1 MPNLSDL
8 PGLPGQAVSK
18 IQQYVERGA
27 AELHYVRKIFESGAF
42 RLEPPQNYAAMA
54 VEIRKWGEFG
64 MLPSLNA
71 RRHPDRAACID
82 DDGEF
87 TFKELDEAAHAV
99 ANGLIEKGVKGGDGV
114 AILARNSRWF
124 LIAYF
129 GAARVGARIILLN
142 SEFSGPQIKE
152 VSEREDAKLI
162 IYDDEYTKAVQKA
175 EPELGKLRALGTNP
189 DSDESSGS
197 KDETLADLI
206 ERSSKDPAPK
216 ASRHASIIILTSG
229 TTGTPKGAN
238 RSTPPTLAPV
248 GGILSHVPFKAN
260 EVTSLPAP
268 MFHALGFLHGTIAM
282 FLGSTLVLRRK
293 FKPPLV
299 LEDIEKHKVT
309 AMVVVPVMLSRILDA
324 IEKMDK
330 KPDLST
336 LKIVFVSGS
345 ALGADLAERALE
357 DLGPVIYN
365 MYGSTEI
372 AFATIAEPK
381 HLQHNSSTVGPVVK
395 GVKVKIYDDNGK
407 ELPQGEI
414 GRIFVGNAFPFEGY
428 TGGGKKQIID
438 GLLSSGDVGYFGDD
452 GLLYISGRDDEMIVS
467 GGENVFPAEVEDLL
481 NGHPDVVE
489 ATAIGVEDKEWGH
502 RLRAF
507 VVKKGDADVDE
518 DTLKHYVR
526 DHLARYKVPREVIFL
541 DELPRNPTG
550 KILKRELREMD
561 PEDSGSGGKGG
572 KSKSDSKSKADG
584 GGKAKDGADKAKT
597 DEADK
602 KDDKDDKAKAD
613 GADKKDDKA
622 DKESEKAE

>member
-1 MPNLSDL
+1 MPNLI
-8 PGLPGQAVSK
+8 GLPFQAVAK
-18 IQQYVERGA
+18 AQQYLERGS
-27 AELHYVRKIFESGAF
+27 AELHYVRKIFEAGAF

-54 VEIRKWGEFG
+54 NEIYKWGEFG

-82 DDGEF
+82 EEGEF
-87 TFKELDEAAHAV
+87 SFRELDEAAHAV
-99 ANGLIEKGVKGGDGV
+99 ANGLREMGVKGGDGV
-114 AILARNSRWF
+114 ALLARNTRWF

-142 SEFSGPQIKE
+142 SEFSGPQICE
-152 VSEREDAKLI
+152 VSEREGAKVI
-162 IYDDEYTKAVQKA
+162 IYDDEYTKAVSKA
-175 EPELGKLRALGTNP
+175 KPELGKLRALGTNP
-189 DSDESSGS
+189 DADEPSGS
-197 KDETLADLI
+197 DDETLAELI

-216 ASRHASIIILTSG
+216 AGKHASIIILTSG

-268 MFHALGFLHGTIAM
+268 MFHALGFLHGTLAM

-345 ALGADLAERALE
+345 ALGADLAERALK

-372 AFATIAEPK
+372 AFATIAEPH

-395 GVKVKIYDDNGK
+395 GVKVKIFDDNGK

-467 GGENVFPAEVEDLL
+467 GGENVFPAEVEDLI
-481 NGHPDVVE
+481 NGHPEVVE

-507 VVKKGDADVDE
+507 VVKKDGAKVDE
-518 DTLKHYVR
+518 DTIKGYVR

-541 DELPRNPTG
+541 DELPGNPTG

-561 PEDSGSGGKGG
+561 VDDGDGDGDGKGG
-572 KSKSDSKSKADG
+572 KAE
-584 GGKAKDGADKAKT
+584 GKA
-597 DEADK
+597 EK
-602 KDDKDDKAKAD
+602 KDDK
-613 GADKKDDKA
+613 KDA
-622 DKESEKAE
+622 EKAESKGGNS

>member
-1 MPNLSDL
+1 MPNLI
-8 PGLPGQAVSK
+8 GLPGQAVSK
-18 IQQYVERGA
+18 VQQYLERGS

-42 RLEPPQNYAAMA
+42 RIEPPLNYAAMA
-54 VEIRKWGEFG
+54 AEIYKWGEFG

-71 RRHPDRAACID
+71 RRHPDKPACID
-82 DDGEF
+82 EDGEF
-87 TFKELDEAAHAV
+87 SYRELDEASHAV
-99 ANGLIEKGVKGGDGV
+99 ANGLLEMGVKGGDGV
-114 AILARNSRWF
+114 AILARNTRWF

-129 GAARVGARIILLN
+129 GVARVGARVILLN

-152 VSEREDAKLI
+152 VSEREGAKLI
-162 IYDDEYTKAVQKA
+162 IYDDEYTKAVSKA
-175 EPELGKLRALGTNP
+175 DPELGKLRALGTNP
-189 DSDESSGS
+189 DADEPSGS
-197 KDETLADLI
+197 TDETLADLI

-216 ASRHASIIILTSG
+216 ATKHSSIIILTSG

-248 GGILSHVPFKAN
+248 GGILSHVPFRAG

-309 AMVVVPVMLSRILDA
+309 AMVVVPVMLSRILGA
-324 IEKMDK
+324 LEKMDK
-330 KPDLST
+330 KPDLSS

-345 ALGADLAERALE
+345 ALGADLAERALK

-381 HLQHNSSTVGPVVK
+381 HLQYNSSTVGPVVK
-395 GVKVKIYDDNGK
+395 GVKVKIFDDNGK
-407 ELPQGEI
+407 ELPQGEV

-438 GLLSSGDVGYFGDD
+438 GLLSSGDVGYFDEK

-467 GGENVFPAEVEDLL
+467 GGENVFPAEVEDLIT
-481 NGHPDVVE
+481 GHPDVVE

-507 VVKKGDADVDE
+507 VVKKDGADLDE
-518 DTLKHYVR
+518 DTIKHYVR

-550 KILKRELREMD
+550 KVLKRELREM
-561 PEDSGSGGKGG
+561 EV
-572 KSKSDSKSKADG
+572 
-584 GGKAKDGADKAKT
+584 DKP
-597 DEADK
+597 
-602 KDDKDDKAKAD
+602 
-613 GADKKDDKA
+613 
-622 DKESEKAE
+622 